1 METKKKTTKGDL
13 ERRMKSAI
21 VLVPKDKET
30 RSIYFDDKGLRLTL
44 TMDYA
49 VIDTIGHRHV
59 FHNIVPSGVSRPYLF
74 VKRFIDIAL
83 SNDCKISDPKGNI
96 TYSYAKLMAILKDKE
111 DKTEYNVAWYID
123 LWLNNIYAP
132 LYQIDETEYGSFM
145 VYEQYLHNIARQH
158 AILMEHEEDMTNK
171 AFVKTISDKMVE
183 FMGDMDEHVLFKK
196 ESEEEK
202 QAKEAEAL
210 HDSTQDTSIKNAQEA
225 N

>member
-1 METKKKTTKGDL
+1 METKKKITKGDL

-30 RSIYFDDKGLRLTL
+30 RSIYFDDRGLRLTL

-59 FHNIVPSGVSRPYLF
+59 FRNVVPSGVSRPYLF

-83 SNDCKISDPKGNI
+83 SNDCKTRDPKGNI
-96 TYSYAKLMAILKDKE
+96 TYSYAKLMALLKDKE

-171 AFVKTISDKMVE
+171 DFVKTISDKMVE
-183 FMGDMDEHVLFKK
+183 FMEDMDEHVLFKK
-196 ESEEEK
+196 ESEEER
-202 QAKEAEAL
+202 QEKEAEAL
-210 HDSTQDTSIKNAQEA
+210 HDSAQDTSINNAQEA

>member
-1 METKKKTTKGDL
+1 METKKKITKSDL

-21 VLVPKDKET
+21 VLVPKDRET

-83 SNDCKISDPKGNI
+83 SNDCKTRDHKNNI
-96 TYSYAKLMAILKDKE
+96 TYSYAKLMAVLKDKE

-123 LWLNNIYAP
+123 LWLNNIYSP

-171 AFVKTISDKMVE
+171 AFVKAISDKMVE

-196 ESEEEK
+196 ESEEEE
-202 QAKEAEAL
+202 QTKEAEAL
-210 HDSTQDTSIKNAQEA
+210 REAANETSINNAQEA